1 MAIPELGDPK
11 DPGSDRDYT
20 CDWTADLAVGETL
33 VTSSW
38 SVVPADFGAVPL
50 VVGSSTIDTGNKVA
64 RVYLTGGVGG
74 CFYEIA
80 NTVTTSVSPTEDV
93 QRFIL
98 FVQER

>member
-20 CDWTADLAVGETL
+20 CDWTPDLAVGETL
-33 VTSSW
+33 VTSTW
-38 SVVPADFGAVPL
+38 AITPPVFGLHPL
-50 VVGSSTIDTGNKVA
+50 VVDSSAIDAGSKIA
-64 RVYLTGGVGG
+64 RVYLSGGDPGN
-74 CFYEIA
+74 FYEVA
-80 NTVTTSVSPTEDV
+80 NTVTTSASPTEDV